1 MNTTPLLIL
10 CDNHMDVIWRRS
22 FQQHY
27 RSVDGIIRP
36 YSDLEEEQIRRAVHM
51 AQSFGLRYT
60 LEQSLPLKTYLD
72 RNPDMLPVVQGMVSD
87 GHIELP
93 GGGETLIDL
102 NMVCGES
109 LVRNHLYSILWCE
122 KTFGVRPK
130 TANGADQFGYCAQY
144 PQLLRLFGYEA
155 LANSSRLF
163 DDEIPFWRGLDG
175 SMVLVRPS
183 WQNMGLPQVFLP
195 GGCVYPPSPC
205 CEGEGCAICG
215 YTGLDLSDENIQTD
229 ETLAKLFEEM
239 SSIVTGP
246 IVLRITGEENLW
258 NETALQRLV
267 AMAGEHGFEP
277 RFVTMTE
284 SVNTT
289 DKDLLT
295 RLREGNI
302 TEDEIYHSVEAN
314 PLCTGC
320 YVSRIRIKQ
329 WNRKLESLLLSAET
343 LAAFA
348 YQPGGIYPRGK
359 FERLWNQMALLQFH
373 DAITGSHTDSAYEE
387 LISLCR
393 NIARDT
399 HQIYESSARSIASQV
414 LAPEMDGYQASA
426 VFNSLPWAIQGSP
439 VDIVI
444 DIPHG
449 ISANGIEILDVSKNN
464 IPIVSYE
471 PVRNTVGGKVRVRL
485 TGLEIPPHG
494 YTTIYYR
501 FSDTPVTVVT
511 LKENTI
517 ENEFY
522 RLTFGTHGVA
532 NIIDKELGEV
542 IMQSGAGGLLFEE
555 DYGSVWETLAKP
567 SFTCSVADYSS
578 TTITLTGSDN
588 MQQVV
593 IEGKFA
599 DRRIQHDRFISH
611 INWRQEI
618 TLYSNVKRIYIK
630 TTVDWDTSN
639 SRLML
644 QFPLSFRTPEDEA
657 YYEIPF
663 GVLPRKRYA
672 GRFGIHTHPN
682 GDWPALNF
690 VSCHNEEKG
699 YWVTIANQGT
709 PCHRVEDGVVK
720 MTVLRSPCIP
730 LAATD
735 TKGAR
740 EVGTHTFEVM
750 ISSAAGSIQDA
761 NPVRLGMEFNTP
773 FIAIPLESND
783 EPTLPS
789 SYTFLSNDNP
799 AVVISAVKRAEDGD
813 DLIVRLYDP
822 HGEGVRTVLTGIRN
836 CDLSETDLLERNG
849 SQSGDLVL
857 EPYEI
862 KTVRVEECSD

>member
-1 MNTTPLLIL
+1 
-10 CDNHMDVIWRRS
+10 MDVIWRRG
-22 FQQHY
+22 FKQHY
-27 RSVDGIIRP
+27 SSIDGIIRP
-36 YSDLEEEQIRRAVHM
+36 YSDLEEEQIRRAVQM
-51 AQSFGLRYT
+51 AQNFDMRYT
-60 LEQSLPLKTYLD
+60 LEQSLPMKTFLD
-72 RNPDMLPVVQGMVSD
+72 RNPDMLPVVQCLVSD

-93 GGGETLIDL
+93 GGGEALVDL

-109 LVRNHLYSILWCE
+109 LVRNHFYSILWCE
-122 KTFGVRPK
+122 KTFGTRPL

-144 PQLLRLFGYEA
+144 PQLLRLFGYET

-205 CEGEGCAICG
+205 CEGEGCTICG

-229 ETLAKLFEEM
+229 ETLTKLFDEM
-239 SSIVTGP
+239 SSIETGP

-258 NETALQRLV
+258 NEAALRRMV
-267 AMAGEHGFEP
+267 AIACDHGFKP

-284 SVNTT
+284 SVNST
-289 DKDLLT
+289 DGDRLK

-302 TEDEIYHSVEAN
+302 NQDEIQPKIEAN
-314 PLCTGC
+314 PICTGC

-329 WNRKLESLLLSAET
+329 WNRRLEALLLAAET

-348 YQPGGIYPRGK
+348 YQPGGVYPRAK
-359 FERLWNQMALLQFH
+359 LERLWNQMALLQFH
-373 DAITGSHTDSAYEE
+373 DAITGSHTDGAYEE

-399 HQIYESSARSIASQV
+399 HQIYEASARAIGGRIS
-414 LAPEMDGYQASA
+414 APEMEGYQAAA
-426 VFNSLPWAIQGSP
+426 VFNSLPWTLAGSP
-439 VDIVI
+439 VDIVL

-449 ISANGIEILDVSKNN
+449 ISAHSVEILDVLKNK
-464 IPIVSYE
+464 IPVTSFE
-471 PVRNTVGGKVRVRL
+471 LVRNAVGGKAKVRL
-485 TGLEIPPHG
+485 LGLEIPPHG
-494 YTTIYYR
+494 YTTIHYR
-501 FSDTPVTVVT
+501 FTEVPVTIEC
-511 LKENTI
+511 LKENVI
-517 ENEFY
+517 ENEYY
-522 RLTFGTHGVA
+522 RVTFDNRGA
-532 NIIDKELGEV
+532 ASILDKELGEE

-567 SFTCSVADYSS
+567 SFSCLVADYS
-578 TTITLTGSDN
+578 TPTLTLTGNGDT
-588 MQQVV
+588 QQVV

-599 DRRIQHDRFISH
+599 DRRIQHDRYISY

-639 SRLML
+639 GRLML
-644 QFPLSFRTPEDEA
+644 QFPLSFRTPEDET

-663 GVLPRKRYA
+663 GVLPRKRYK
-672 GRFGIHTHPN
+672 GEFGLHTRPN

-690 VSCHNEEKG
+690 VTCHNEEKG
-699 YWVTIANQGT
+699 YWVTITNKGT

-735 TKGAR
+735 TKGAW
-740 EVGTHTFEVM
+740 EVGTHVFEVM
-750 ISSAAGSIQDA
+750 ISSAAGSIQDV

-773 FIAIPLESND
+773 FIATPIGSDIEQ
-783 EPTLPS
+783 TLPPVYS
-789 SYTFLSNDNP
+789 FLSQDNP

-813 DLIVRLYDP
+813 DLIVRLYEPYGQD
-822 HGEGVRTVLTGIRN
+822 VQTVFPDIEKRN
-836 CDLSETDLLERNG
+836 LSETDLLELNLR
-849 SQSGDLVL
+849 QSSDMVL
-857 EPYEI
+857 RPYEI
-862 KTVRVEECSD
+862 KTVRIKKLKD